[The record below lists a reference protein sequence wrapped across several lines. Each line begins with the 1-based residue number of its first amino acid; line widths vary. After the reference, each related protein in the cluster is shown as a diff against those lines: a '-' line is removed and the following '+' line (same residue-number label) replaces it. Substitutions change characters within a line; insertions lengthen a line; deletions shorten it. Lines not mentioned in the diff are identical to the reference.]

1 MAEEITRRRF
11 VIAGTVAVV
20 AVGTGVGVK
29 LATDQP
35 TVEHPSMK
43 MGAGM
48 KKVLVVYGTKSGC
61 SAGVAERIGK
71 TLATKGVEVD
81 VVPAEK
87 AGSPA
92 EYAAAVVGSGVRMG
106 QWHEPARTWV
116 AANAN
121 ALKSKPLAFYT
132 VGMTL
137 VSEPDATDKVR
148 AFTDPLIAETGVSP
162 VDIGVFKGWN
172 TGEGFSFIERTILGA
187 MKTPKG
193 DFRDWAA
200 IDAWTHK
207 VEPQLQIS

>member
-11 VIAGTVAVV
+11 IVAGTVAAV
-20 AVGTGVGVK
+20 ALGTGVGVK
-29 LATDQP
+29 LVTDQP
-35 TVEHPSMK
+35 KVEHPTTRIGS
-43 MGAGM
+43 GV

-61 SAGVAERIGK
+61 SQGVAERIG
-71 TLATKGVEVD
+71 TGLAAKGVEVD

-92 EYAAAVVGSGVRMG
+92 EYAAVVVGSGVRMG

-116 AANAN
+116 AANGN
-121 ALKSKPLAFYT
+121 ALKAKPIAFYT

-137 VSEPDATDKVR
+137 VSEPDATEKVR
-148 AFTDPLIAETGVSP
+148 AFTDPIIAETGVSP
-162 VDIGVFKGWN
+162 VDVGVFKGRN
-172 TGEGFSFIERTILGA
+172 TGEGFSFLERTILSA

-193 DFRDWAA
+193 DFRDWTA
-200 IDAWTHK
+200 IDAWTDK